1 VAVKYSTKLIS
12 NEYKSGTRVTRPKS
26 RLITTLVFALT
37 LLMAASA
44 FAQHPQGQP
53 EEDASVVPSGQAA
66 AILMLAATTV
76 RTETGFLSFG
86 FNPVTAFAPTTFVCP
101 STHKAGCTLLVD
113 VSAGI
118 WNVSPSSVAQIYIK
132 ISGPGAAVDP
142 NSLVNVS
149 VNNGPL
155 AGAATFQFMKRQ
167 IPAGSSQTVNIY
179 FKVGLQGASANT
191 GFRTATAQ
199 LYLN

>member
-1 VAVKYSTKLIS
+1 MKYSKDLIS
-12 NEYKSGTRVTRPKS
+12 NEYKRETRVTQPKS
-26 RLITTLVFALT
+26 WLITTLVLAFS

-44 FAQHPQGQP
+44 FAQQGQGQP
-53 EEDASVVPSGQAA
+53 EDDASIVPSAQAA
-66 AILMLAATTV
+66 ANLMLAASTV
-76 RTETGFLSFG
+76 RTESGFLSLG
-86 FNPVTAFAPTTFVCP
+86 FNPVTGFAPTTFLCT

-118 WNVSPSSVAQIYIK
+118 WNVSPSSVAQILMK

-142 NSLVNVS
+142 NSFVNVS
-149 VNNGPL
+149 VNTSPL
-155 AGAATFQFMKRQ
+155 AEAATFQFMKRQ

-191 GFRTATAQ
+191 GFRTAIAQ

>member
-1 VAVKYSTKLIS
+1 MKYSTDLIS
-12 NEYKSGTRVTRPKS
+12 NEYKSGTRVTRPKPQ
-26 RLITTLVFALT
+26 LITTLVLALS
-37 LLMAASA
+37 LLMAANA
-44 FAQHPQGQP
+44 FAQQPQGQP

-118 WNVSPSSVAQIYIK
+118 WNVSPSSVAQIFIK

-149 VNNGPL
+149 VNTGPL
-155 AGAATFQFMKRQ
+155 AEAATFQFMKRQ
-167 IPAGSSQTVNIY
+167 IAAGSSQTVNIY